1 MLVGM
6 KNNHF
11 IYLTLIVIL
20 GLLLRLWNIDK
31 PEGMWNDEYLTWS
44 IANLKFPQDFFKGVA
59 SNCHAPLHY
68 FYLKAWMAIF
78 KDSDVSL
85 RFSSL
90 IPGVIS
96 IFTMYICA
104 KEYLVKKHGELCAL
118 AAAFLTS
125 VSAFLIYFSQEVRI
139 YSLTFLIASLVLY
152 YSLKVFNNPSNKNCW
167 LLTLF
172 SVLLV
177 FEHTIGFVFVLF
189 NSCAIIAF
197 MQRKKKENNLV
208 NNIVAG
214 FILCL
219 PLVPFLYG
227 LFAHPKYF
235 SQWWAPFSWS
245 KLLFYFT
252 DLFSPVLKNI
262 SNAPPSFLE
271 QIFSNASVNIGFII
285 FALVPSFMCLALA
298 IKAFQNGRRVNWYLF
313 TVFVATFLTVLIAA
327 LFGKLIF
334 LTKYLIELY
343 PLLILLVAVGW
354 STMQLRPLRICLATI
369 FAVITLFY
377 IIVSYTSPV
386 RLVRMEGQQLPITI
400 LADLSV
406 KKNDRVLYLYYPPSR
421 FEKYVKENKL
431 FFYANSIDKYNFPYV
446 IYPFESDTYEAYKH
460 GKRLYHD
467 IFLLKYNKKMSD
479 FLTNNYYSKMKKG
492 DRMFIVE
499 LKTVSFF
506 NEERLEN
513 IVLDD
518 KSYQRIPFLYLV
530 TSYAKNYSIKTSSQ
544 ELDYKGHYDSGS
556 WRVHL
561 FERV

>member
-1 MLVGM
+1 M

-11 IYLTLIVIL
+11 LYLILIIIL

-59 SNCHAPLHY
+59 NNCHAPLHY
-68 FYLKAWMAIF
+68 FYLKGWMALF
-78 KDSDVSL
+78 KDSDISL

-90 IPGVIS
+90 VPGVIS
-96 IFTMYICA
+96 IYTMYLCA

-118 AAAFLTS
+118 AAAFLTA

-139 YSLTFLIASLVLY
+139 YALTFLIASMVLY

-167 LLTLF
+167 FLTLF
-172 SVLLV
+172 SLLLI
-177 FEHTIGFVFVLF
+177 FEHTIGFVFVAF
-189 NSCAIIAF
+189 NICALIAF
-197 MQRKKKENNLV
+197 MQRKKKENSFA
-208 NNIVAG
+208 NNIIAII
-214 FILCL
+214 ILSL

-262 SNAPPSFLE
+262 SNAPPSFLS
-271 QIFSNASVNIGFII
+271 QIFDNASVHIGFII
-285 FALVPSFMCLALA
+285 FALVPSFICLGLA
-298 IKAFQNGRRVNWYLF
+298 IKAFQNGRRVNFYLL
-313 TVFVATFLTVLIAA
+313 TVFCTTFLTVVIAA

-343 PLLILLVAVGW
+343 PILILLVAVGW
-354 STMQLRPLRICLATI
+354 STMQLKPLKICLATI

-377 IIVSYTSPV
+377 IVVSYTSPV
-386 RLVRMEGQQLPITI
+386 RLVREEGQRLPIKV
-400 LADLSV
+400 LADLGV

-421 FEKYVKENKL
+421 FEKYVKEDNL
-431 FFYANSIDKYNFPYV
+431 FFYANSIDKYNFPYIV
-446 IYPFESDTYEAYKH
+446 YPLRSDTYEAFKD
-460 GKRLYHD
+460 GKRLYRD
-467 IFLLKYNKKMSD
+467 VFLLKYNKKLSD
-479 FLTNNYYSKMKKG
+479 FLYDNYYSKMKKG
-492 DRMFIVE
+492 DKMYIVE

-506 NEERLEN
+506 NDERLEN
-513 IVLDD
+513 IVLDA
-518 KSYQRIPFLYLV
+518 KTYKRIPFLYLV
-530 TSYAKNYSIKTSSQ
+530 TSYAKNYSIRISTK

-561 FERV
+561 FEKV